1 MAQNHF
7 YGTRRIVRL
16 AILRR
21 SYPGLAIGAY
31 RSKVWP
37 SSAIGHLDS
46 RCLFFTVS
54 RHFILR
60 LIYRTATTTAT
71 QCRRL
76 GLVH

>member
-1 MAQNHF
+1 MPDRF
-7 YGTRRIVRL
+7 YGTCRIVRL

-21 SYPGLAIGAY
+21 SYPNLAIGAY
-31 RSKVWP
+31 RFKVWP
-37 SSAIGHLDS
+37 SSAIGHRDT

-60 LIYRTATTTAT
+60 LIYRTATTTAS

-76 GLVH
+76 GIVH

>member
-21 SYPGLAIGAY
+21 SYYNPSIGSY
-31 RSKVWP
+31 RLKVWP
-37 SSAIGHLDS
+37 SSAIGHRDT

-60 LIYRTATTTAT
+60 LICRTATTTAT

-76 GLVH
+76 GIVH